1 MAALG
6 FRLIANVP
14 RPDPALVEGFRGA
27 ATGHVGDA
35 LGRSAAMAASIK
47 PVSPVVSFCGVAF
60 TVKTRPVDNL
70 VVWKALQ
77 LAQPGDVLVI
87 ATGQH
92 LAHSNW
98 GDLTS
103 RVGAGRGLAMVT
115 DGAVRD
121 LDGIAEAGLPVFAAA
136 VTPNSPQKDG
146 PGEIN
151 VPIACGGQ
159 VVHPGDILVGDR
171 DGVVVVPRHDAAA
184 ALSELERIRS
194 YETQQLEA
202 IARGDFFHPGSI
214 GCWSSAGRCSSMRPA
229 MPNDRHR
236 SARRRIRRAYP
247 TRLLERDS
255 GRRRDRRVEP
265 QRGTRTS
272 ARRRVRRAELR

>member
-14 RPDPALVEGFRGA
+14 RPDAALVEGFRNA

-35 LGRSAAMAASIK
+35 LGRSAAMDASIK
-47 PVSPVVSFCGVAF
+47 PVSPVGTFCGVAF

-87 ATGQH
+87 ATGGH
-92 LAHSNW
+92 LGHSTW

-103 RVGAGRGLAMVT
+103 RVGAGRGLAAMVT

-121 LDGIAEAGLPVFAAA
+121 LDGITEAGLPVFAAA

-159 VVHPGDILVGDR
+159 VVHPGDILVGDP

-184 ALSELERIRS
+184 ALTELERIRA
-194 YETQQLEA
+194 YEMERLQA
-202 IARGDFFHPGSI
+202 IARGEFFPSGL
-214 GCWSSAGRCSSMRPA
+214 
-229 MPNDRHR
+229 DQ
-236 SARRRIRRAYP
+236 
-247 TRLLERDS
+247 RL
-255 GRRRDRRVEP
+255 V
-265 QRGTRTS
+265 QRG
-272 ARRRVRRAELR
+272 AVFAAALGEAE